1 MNRVIILTGNH
12 LCYNPRVVKEATT
25 LANAGYQV
33 KVLGAWTNRELK
45 RRDIEMRGS
54 LPFVFQTVMD
64 TTESGPRRLCA
75 RIGRKMGLAIHG
87 VTGIENEY
95 QLGYARRAL
104 SRVAVGEPADLWI
117 AHSEAAMAVA
127 ADLARTGGR
136 AGIDFEDWFS
146 EDLMPDARK
155 GRPVNLLRSLEGKLL
170 RDGVHATCPSRAM
183 SDALS
188 NDFGCFPPAVVYNA
202 FPWADRRALD
212 GRKLDRQDLTVRSI
226 HWFSQTL
233 GPGRGLEDLLSALP
247 LLQHDVEVH
256 LRGNPS
262 NGLASWLEVRTPKRW
277 LKRIVLHHPVSPAE
291 LLSRIAEH
299 DIGFAG
305 ETTNIR
311 SRDLTVTNKIL
322 YYLLAGLAVAA
333 SDTAGQRDVALQAPG
348 AVFLYRCGD
357 ASALAAALDRLLGS
371 SAALERAKAAA
382 LAAAEQTFCWERQ
395 ENVLLDSVARALSS
409 PERTLMRNRAAAA
422 AR

>member
-1 MNRVIILTGNH
+1 
-12 LCYNPRVVKEATT
+12 
-25 LANAGYQV
+25 
-33 KVLGAWTNRELK
+33 
-45 RRDIEMRGS
+45 
-54 LPFVFQTVMD
+54 
-64 TTESGPRRLCA
+64 
-75 RIGRKMGLAIHG
+75 
-87 VTGIENEY
+87 
-95 QLGYARRAL
+95 
-104 SRVAVGEPADLWI
+104 
-117 AHSEAAMAVA
+117 
-127 ADLARTGGR
+127 
-136 AGIDFEDWFS
+136 
-146 EDLMPDARK
+146 
-155 GRPVNLLRSLEGKLL
+155 
-170 RDGVHATCPSRAM
+170 M

-188 NDFGCFPPAVVYNA
+188 NEFGCFPPAVVYNA

-262 NGLASWLEVRTPKRW
+262 NGLASWLGVRTPKRW

-322 YYLLAGLAVAA
+322 YYLLA
-333 SDTAGQRDVALQAPG
+333 
-348 AVFLYRCGD
+348 
-357 ASALAAALDRLLGS
+357 
-371 SAALERAKAAA
+371 AALERAKAAA